1 MMTAEMLGP
10 LETLAQFGVAG
21 LMGVLWIW
29 ERMHSRRREQQLTDA
44 HRSLVER
51 DQRLVML
58 CRLIRANTRALV
70 EFERTQKRLADL
82 LEGMNHET
90 RHPDP

>member
-1 MMTAEMLGP
+1 MMLAGLLGP
-10 LETLAQFGVAG
+10 VEALAQFGVAG
-21 LMGVLWIW
+21 LMGMLWIW
-29 ERMHSRRREQQLTDA
+29 ERTHSRRREQQLTESHHA
-44 HRSLVER
+44 LVER

-82 LEGMNHET
+82 LEGMNHDAK
-90 RHPDP
+90 HPHP